1 MWFPARGKLAV
12 NGGFGNVGVPP
23 SQVFASLV
31 SRPASPESG
40 PAVVDGALGGVPQGG
55 HGRSRVENFP

>member
-12 NGGFGNVGVPP
+12 NGAFGNVGVPP
-23 SQVFASLV
+23 ATLRPDLV
-31 SRPASPESG
+31 NRPDSPESG
-40 PAVVDGALGGVPQGG
+40 SAVVDGALRGVPHLG

>member
-12 NGGFGNVGVPP
+12 NGAFGNVGVPP
-23 SQVFASLV
+23 PALRPGLV
-31 SRPASPESG
+31 NRPDSPKSG
-40 PAVVDGALGGVPQGG
+40 STVVDGALRGVPQLG

>member
-12 NGGFGNVGVPP
+12 NGAFGNVGVPP
-23 SQVFASLV
+23 VRLSAGLI
-31 SRPASPESG
+31 SRPVSPESG
-40 PAVVDGALGGVPQGG
+40 AAVVHGTVRGVPQRG

>member
-23 SQVFASLV
+23 ARVSGGLV
-31 SRPASPESG
+31 SRLVSPESG
-40 PAVVDGALGGVPQGG
+40 AALVDGALRGGPQRRY
-55 HGRSRVENFP
+55 GRSRGENFP

>member
-12 NGGFGNVGVPP
+12 NGAFGNVGVPP
-23 SQVFASLV
+23 SQVFAGLL
-31 SRPASPESG
+31 SRLGSPESG
-40 PAVVDGALGGVPQGG
+40 ATIIDGTLRGVPQRG

>member
-12 NGGFGNVGVPP
+12 NGAFGNVGVPP
-23 SQVFASLV
+23 ATLRAGLV
-31 SRPASPESG
+31 NRPGSPESG
-40 PAVVDGALGGVPQGG
+40 PAIVDGALRGVPQGG

>member
-12 NGGFGNVGVPP
+12 NGAFGNVGVPP
-23 SQVFASLV
+23 SQVFAGLV

-40 PAVVDGALGGVPQGG
+40 STIVDGALRGIPQSG
-55 HGRSRVENFP
+55 HARSRVENFP

>member
-1 MWFPARGKLAV
+1 MWIPAPGKLAV

-23 SQVFASLV
+23 HPMFMGLI
-31 SRPASPESG
+31 SRRVSPESG
-40 PAVVDGALGGVPQGG
+40 TTVIDRALRGGPKLG